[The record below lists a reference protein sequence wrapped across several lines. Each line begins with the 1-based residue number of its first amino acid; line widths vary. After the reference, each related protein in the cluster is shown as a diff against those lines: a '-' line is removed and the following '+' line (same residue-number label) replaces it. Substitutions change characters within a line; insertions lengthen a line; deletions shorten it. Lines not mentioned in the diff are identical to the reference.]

1 MLKIVEETSK
11 KISGMQF
18 KALEANGASDLFEE
32 IKELKIKIVTH
43 TIIGQSVSKEKQ
55 KIIEIK
61 KLFNEKT
68 MSKIQLLDYQI
79 SGIENKY
86 IADFENVF
94 S

>member
-1 MLKIVEETSK
+1 
-11 KISGMQF
+11 MQF